1 MTDHAQA
8 YIRVMKKAGFQSQ
21 EFVFDSDQY
30 TANKNLESQLKQ
42 ELSQSNEKLYSK
54 VKTNFQDLF
63 QALVHLK
70 IMRTYIDGV
79 LRFGIPPEF
88 LMGIIK
94 PDNAKSEER
103 IKQKLTEEF
112 AETHLAEMYGQK
124 EEAQDED
131 FFPYVMSTLTSPV
144 QDS

>member
-1 MTDHAQA
+1 LKIYEKEIELPGVVPNSDKYLDREDDDGNQLWRITVMADHATG
-8 YIRVMKKAGFQSQ
+8 YIRVMKKSGFQCQ
-21 EFVFDSDQY
+21 EFTFDSDQY

-42 ELSQSNEKLYSK
+42 ELSQSNEKMYSK

-94 PDNAKSEER
+94 PENTKAEEK
-103 IKQKLTEEF
+103 IK
-112 AETHLAEMYGQK
+112 
-124 EEAQDED
+124 
-131 FFPYVMSTLTSPV
+131 
-144 QDS
+144 